1 MSMRQKR
8 KKIRTFRDLVVY
20 QKTRQAALDIKNKI
34 LPLLEEGSV
43 LREKL
48 QEVSLEIPRMISE
61 AHSKKYDQPVHSLEL
76 MVEVMALAN
85 EAIVLLE
92 QIKGIEQEEEQEQQ
106 EQREIPKTMIDKVIK
121 EYEMSRKKILHLS
134 RSWKKYY
141 VKKRKSEAGRDKQ
154 KKKKS
159 KTQIIKKQQKKIKQL
174 EKKLEQA
181 QKE

>member
-1 MSMRQKR
+1 MSMRKK

-20 QKTRQAALDIKNKI
+20 QKTKKAASIIRNKI
-34 LPLLEEGSV
+34 LPLLEEDSD
-43 LREKL
+43 LHQKL

-92 QIKGIEQEEEQEQQ
+92 QVKEMDFQEEEA
-106 EQREIPKTMIDKVIK
+106 PKALIDKLIK
-121 EYEMSRKKILHLS
+121 KYEMSRKKILHLS

-141 VKKRKSEAGRDKQ
+141 LKKRKQG
-154 KKKKS
+154 
-159 KTQIIKKQQKKIKQL
+159 
-174 EKKLEQA
+174 
-181 QKE
+181 KE